1 MASQDSSYG
10 KVQTLEWSVFS
21 ECFERVL
28 RACGSETAAWLLEWG
43 YADLIESDEHDEWED
58 GSLLEQPP
66 NLTVLL

>member
-1 MASQDSSYG
+1 M
-10 KVQTLEWSVFS
+10 FS

-58 GSLLEQPP
+58 GSLLEQSQ